1 MKVELFKNPNTYSG
15 YFYYIRGNW
24 NAISDVNTL
33 IDVGT
38 NDYIVSQIMK
48 MNGGVGK
55 KRVEQVI
62 LTHEHFDHA
71 GGLKHIIK
79 EWNPKVYAYKLI
91 PGVTDKIYNGMT
103 VKIGDRLAT
112 LYHTPGHSHDSISV
126 YVEGEETIFLGDTA
140 YNIKYPG
147 GSYSD
152 EYLRTIETL
161 ANLKISKLYSGHDEP
176 ITENANKILRNTLE
190 NVRKSKII

>member
-1 MKVELFKNPNTYSG
+1 MKVDLFKNPNTYSG

-24 NAISDVNTL
+24 NAIADINTL

-38 NDYIVSQIMK
+38 NEYVVEQIMK

-55 KRVEQVI
+55 RRVEQVI

-71 GGLKHIIK
+71 GGLKYIIK
-79 EWNPKVYAYKLI
+79 EWNPRVYAFKEI

-103 VKIGDRLAT
+103 IRVGDRLAT
-112 LYHTPGHSHDSISV
+112 LYHTPGHSHDSVSI
-126 YVEGEETIFLGDTA
+126 YIEEEEAIFLGDTA

-147 GSYSD
+147 GSYSR
-152 EYLRTIETL
+152 EYVDAIERISK
-161 ANLKISKLYSGHDEP
+161 LKISTIYSGHDEP
-176 ITENANKILRNTLE
+176 VTKDVDKMLKNTLE
-190 NVRKSKII
+190 NILKSEVI